1 MSSRGMLAL
10 GDLTPVIVSYA
21 RTPIGAFNGALA
33 SQSAPQLGAVAIKA
47 ALARAGGLGSED
59 VSEVLMGNV
68 VSANIGQAPA
78 TQATIYAGLGEEIPS
93 TTVNKVCA
101 SGMKTA
107 MLGAQS
113 IALGLND
120 VVVCG
125 GMESMSNIP
134 YYLPGGRNGMR
145 LGDGKVVDGCVHDGL
160 WDPYGD
166 QHMGMC
172 AEKIAAEMGFSREDQ
187 DDFAEESYRRALAG
201 ADAHAEEI
209 AAVEVKSRKGV
220 VSVAADEEP
229 VKDIAKLRSLRTAF
243 KKEGTVTAANA
254 SKLNDGAA
262 AMVLMSLGEAKKRG
276 LEPLC
281 AIAGFGDAQRAPVD
295 FTIAPALAVPKAL
308 DHAGLSV
315 GDVDLHEINEA
326 FSVVALANAKLVGA
340 DLAKVNV
347 RGGAV
352 SLGHPI
358 GCSGARIVGSLAM
371 SLKKDGKAT
380 GVASICNGGGG
391 ASAIVLQRL

>member
-1 MSSRGMLAL
+1 MASRGLLAL
-10 GDLTPVIVSYA
+10 GELTPVIVSYA
-21 RTPIGAFNGALA
+21 RTPIGGFNGAL
-33 SQSAPQLGAVAIKA
+33 SSLSAPELGAVAIKA
-47 ALARAGGLGSED
+47 ALARAGGLGAAD
-59 VSEVLMGNV
+59 VDEVLMGNV

-78 TQATIYAGLGEEIPS
+78 TQAAIFAGLGEEIPS

-107 MLGAQS
+107 MLAATE
-113 IALGLND
+113 IALGLRD

-145 LGDGKVVDGCVHDGL
+145 LGDGKVVDGAVKDGL

-172 AEKIAAEMGFSREDQ
+172 AEKCASDFGIGREAQ
-187 DDFAEESYRRALAG
+187 DAYAEESYARARA
-201 ADAHAEEI
+201 AAAAIAEEI
-209 AAVEVKSRKGV
+209 APVDVKTRKGV
-220 VSVAADEEP
+220 STVAEDEEP
-229 VKDIAKLRSLRTAF
+229 AKDTSKLRSLRSAF
-243 KKEGTVTAANA
+243 KKDGTVTAANA

-262 AMVLMSLGEAKKRG
+262 ALVVTSLKFAEPPG

-281 AIAGFGDAQRAPVD
+281 AIAGFADAQTAPVD
-295 FTIAPALAVPKAL
+295 FTVAPALAVPKAL
-308 DHAGLSV
+308 AHAGV
-315 GDVDLHEINEA
+315 APDAVDAHEINEA
-326 FSVVALANAKLVGA
+326 FSVVALANAKLLGA
-340 DLAKVNV
+340 DLATVNA

-358 GCSGARIVGSLAM
+358 GCSGARIVGALAM
-371 SLKKDGKAT
+371 GLARDGQST

>member
-1 MSSRGMLAL
+1 MARTGLLAL

-21 RTPIGAFNGALA
+21 RTPIGSFSGSLA
-33 SQSAPQLGAVAIKA
+33 SQTAPQLGAHAIKA
-47 ALARAGGLGSED
+47 AVARSGLKGEAIG
-59 VSEVLMGNV
+59 ELLMGNV
-68 VSANIGQAPA
+68 VAAGIGQAPA
-78 TQATIYAGLGEEIPS
+78 TQAAIFGGLGEALPA

-107 MLGAQS
+107 MFGAQA
-113 IALGLND
+113 IALGLQD
-120 VVVCG
+120 VVLCG

-134 YYLPGGRNGMR
+134 HYVPSARGGLR
-145 LGDGKVVDGCVHDGL
+145 LGDGKIVDGVVFDGL

-172 AEKIAAEMGFSREDQ
+172 AEKCAADFGITRGDQ
-187 DDFAEESYRRALAG
+187 DAYAERSYARAR
-201 ADAHAEEI
+201 DAEASRAEEI
-209 AAVEVKSRKGV
+209 APVEVTVRRKTV
-220 VSVAADEEP
+220 TVADDEEP
-229 VKDIAKLRSLRTAF
+229 SKDISKLRSLRSAF
-243 KKEGTVTAANA
+243 KKDGTVTAANA

-262 AMVLMSLGEAKKRG
+262 AMVLTSLGYARAHG

-295 FTIAPALAVPKAL
+295 FTIAPALAVPRAL
-308 DHAGLSV
+308 AHAGV
-315 GDVDLHEINEA
+315 AADAVDYHEINEA
-326 FSVVALANAKLVGA
+326 FSVVALANAELLGVDA
-340 DLAKVNV
+340 DTVNV
-347 RGGAV
+347 NGGAV
-352 SLGHPI
+352 SIGHPI

-371 SLKKDGKAT
+371 ALKRDGKSV